1 MKKKGTLKTKK
12 ISLSKVCT
20 KKDSVHARN
29 DLLGAWLNNRPVALF
44 TTLKFTGSLHGVE
57 GHILVT
63 GIFFRIQQD
72 QIIVMLHKAS
82 MPKWFQSTATAL
94 SLFT

>member
-1 MKKKGTLKTKK
+1 MKKKGTLKTKT
-12 ISLSKVCT
+12 LCT

-29 DLLGAWLNNRPVALF
+29 DLLGVWLKNRPVALF

-63 GIFFRIQQD
+63 GIIFRIQQY